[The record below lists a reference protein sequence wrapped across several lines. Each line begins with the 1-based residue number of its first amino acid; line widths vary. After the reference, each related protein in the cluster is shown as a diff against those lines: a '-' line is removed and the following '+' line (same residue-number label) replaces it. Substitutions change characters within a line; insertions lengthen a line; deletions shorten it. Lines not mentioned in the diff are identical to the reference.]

1 MGATAY
7 PSLRPMV
14 EESIARTNASETPS
28 STNAPPSTHLVNTP
42 ASRPPR
48 SKKDADAMTGISGDP
63 SSNIE
68 FFGGSSAVSFMRQI
82 NSIIDTRLGH
92 SQAGIAETDGYP
104 PYKRQKASQN
114 DEPFVNTFEYVLPQ
128 RNLADSLLRDYY
140 DLVWVILPVHD
151 WTIFREAYNSVW
163 LGNPGSISEHDFHCM
178 LNVAFALGSQFSRNI
193 HPRQRRDIGQKFW
206 DRAQALFNPY
216 LHFEASLERV
226 QCLLMMGLFL
236 QSTCESHQCWMTIGS
251 AVRMAQSLGLH
262 LSSSSKDNDGA
273 RKVQIARR
281 VWHGCVF
288 MDRVLSMTFGRP
300 SMIANW
306 LSDAVPLPLMIDD
319 DYLDMVNES
328 SAVRP
333 DGKPTEVAFFVKSLE
348 LYRITNNSL
357 LELYIRPLEIR
368 VHDQQLLASVLEF
381 DSTLTRWAWTIP
393 DQLCYTPEEGKTSQS
408 FILQRQRIVLRSRY
422 LHSRI
427 LILRP
432 VVAEACLK
440 QTHSQNSGGYSSI
453 DRSLSQN
460 MVNQCCTMCFESAH
474 ELINIIYDNLDL
486 QTVTGPVPA
495 WWFSVLFIY
504 TAATVL
510 LAEILKPPD
519 PSMPSATSEQRSLVS
534 EWDKAIE
541 LLKAYAQVGE
551 SAERC
556 VAALEILSSK
566 IHGGSMQASQR
577 AKGISICGGQHSHQA
592 TAGNLGNWENPEAPT
607 PIDLGDMDFDVS
619 DMFWLNGSTADI
631 LFQ

>member
-1 MGATAY
+1 MRGEPACTYSRDKDRRKSKSISRSATDPAAGEIPPHTPQYPAISPRASHLGAEIRMGATAY

-14 EESIARTNASETPS
+14 EDPSLGPMVEEPIARTNASETPS
-28 STNAPPSTHLVNTP
+28 STNAPASVHLVNTP

-92 SQAGIAETDGYP
+92 SQAGITETDGYP
-104 PYKRQKASQN
+104 PYKRQKASQS
-114 DEPFVNTFEYVLPQ
+114 DEPFANIFEYVLPQ

-193 HPRQRRDIGQKFW
+193 HPRQRKDIGQKFW
-206 DRAQALFNPY
+206 DRAQTLFNPY

-288 MDRVLSMTFGRP
+288 MDR
-300 SMIANW
+300 
-306 LSDAVPLPLMIDD
+306 
-319 DYLDMVNES
+319 
-328 SAVRP
+328 
-333 DGKPTEVAFFVKSLE
+333 
-348 LYRITNNSL
+348 
-357 LELYIRPLEIR
+357 
-368 VHDQQLLASVLEF
+368 
-381 DSTLTRWAWTIP
+381 
-393 DQLCYTPEEGKTSQS
+393 
-408 FILQRQRIVLRSRY
+408 
-422 LHSRI
+422 
-427 LILRP
+427 
-432 VVAEACLK
+432 
-440 QTHSQNSGGYSSI
+440 
-453 DRSLSQN
+453 
-460 MVNQCCTMCFESAH
+460 
-474 ELINIIYDNLDL
+474 
-486 QTVTGPVPA
+486 
-495 WWFSVLFIY
+495 
-504 TAATVL
+504 
-510 LAEILKPPD
+510 
-519 PSMPSATSEQRSLVS
+519 
-534 EWDKAIE
+534 
-541 LLKAYAQVGE
+541 
-551 SAERC
+551 
-556 VAALEILSSK
+556 
-566 IHGGSMQASQR
+566 
-577 AKGISICGGQHSHQA
+577 
-592 TAGNLGNWENPEAPT
+592 
-607 PIDLGDMDFDVS
+607 
-619 DMFWLNGSTADI
+619 
-631 LFQ
+631 